1 MSLSIRRSTEPIFFG
16 NEEPINQVIQVIKEI
31 PIEEP
36 IKEEPQSED
45 NTILVEK
52 YKRYKTIMAQANK
65 KYREAN
71 KEKVNKIA
79 KAYYDRH
86 KDDEEW
92 RKKQCE
98 KSKRA
103 YLKKKEKVKQE
114 TTALT
119 IQL

>member
-1 MSLSIRRSTEPIFFG
+1 MSVSIKVHEQVFFGEQPQPIF
-16 NEEPINQVIQVIKEI
+16 NECVAITEKDFEEDIKE
-31 PIEEP
+31 
-36 IKEEPQSED
+36 KPQSED
-45 NTILVEK
+45 LTIIVAK
-52 YKRYKTIMAQANK
+52 YNRHRDIMAQANK

-71 KEKVNKIA
+71 KDKVNKIA

-86 KDDEEW
+86 KDDDAW

-114 TTALT
+114 NTALI

>member
-1 MSLSIRRSTEPIFFG
+1 MSKRTEHIVFG
-16 NEEPINQVIQVIKEI
+16 EEPSIKEVIKE
-31 PIEEP
+31 EP
-36 IKEEPQSED
+36 TIVAEPQSED
-45 NTILVEK
+45 LTIVVEK
-52 YKRYKTIMAQANK
+52 FKRYKNIMAQANK
-65 KYREAN
+65 KYRENN

-103 YLKKKEKVKQE
+103 YLKKKEKVKE
-114 TTALT
+114 ENTALI